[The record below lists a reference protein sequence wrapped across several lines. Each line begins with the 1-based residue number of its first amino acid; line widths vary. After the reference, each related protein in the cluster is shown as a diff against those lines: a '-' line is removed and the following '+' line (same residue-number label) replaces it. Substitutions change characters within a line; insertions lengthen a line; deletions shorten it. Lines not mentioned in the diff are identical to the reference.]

1 MIIKDSIRFVIASIA
16 MVFFVL
22 FGCGSRAV
30 YAETSVPTPKMEKSI
45 TCTDKENDIY
55 ELSLSMTPTS
65 ETITHSE
72 PLDVIFIADV
82 SGSMK
87 GSRLEALKKALTA
100 DGGLIES
107 VLASSNNRLSIISFA
122 GGTSKTDSSGNE
134 SRYNDAKTVLS
145 WSSSTDIAKQKAKEL
160 AVPSNGDTGTNISAG
175 LYKAEQVL
183 KSARDTA
190 KKVIVLL
197 TDGAANMYYDDKGYT
212 KYESNNPSEGFV
224 EKINESLESEVN
236 KLKAHNLDG
245 FYSIAFADT
254 TAVSSLTTIQNAW
267 KGTLDDNN
275 NQVLLAEDQEELIKR
290 FKEITDTIIVQMFKQ
305 VVITD
310 VLSDWVELLPDDASD
325 IRLVVA
331 SDGKE
336 KELGKDI
343 VTFETKTNADNKTE
357 ISAIF
362 DEEYQFVDDCQYILR
377 FKVQVSQAGHDKFAD
392 EGCDTL
398 PSNTKATVSYHFG
411 DEGEQ
416 VVTYEQDPQV
426 NNTSFDVP
434 ITIIWEAIDESQIA
448 KNIKAVLKK
457 TDTDTEA
464 DYRKTEVVPEE
475 WKNSFKSVAKGHTYD
490 VEAPDVEGF
499 TKTVENVGTE
509 AKPNFIVTYRQ
520 NPTLTIKKVLEGLD
534 GEDSSKT
541 FNIEVEAWDSEG
553 APLHAT
559 YGTTI
564 FKNGKA
570 TVEVKANG
578 EVKIPYLP
586 RGTNYTVKE
595 SDASSEGYTVSY
607 DKEKGTL
614 DNENVV
620 VTVTNTKLPSLTIS
634 KTVEGAYGDKEKDF
648 TFNITLEDENGVISG
663 EFQAEKGDET
673 TTVTF
678 TEGKA
683 SVELKHGESITITD
697 LPFEAS
703 YEVSE
708 DTTKLNNN
716 YTVTYNGE
724 KKESVAGVL
733 SENIRIDVVNTMTEI
748 TSTGG
753 NSSHGSA
760 IKLGIFSGLAI
771 LVGLV
776 LVARKVKK
784 DEL

>member
-1 MIIKDSIRFVIASIA
+1 M
-16 MVFFVL
+16 
-22 FGCGSRAV
+22 
-30 YAETSVPTPKMEKSI
+30 
-45 TCTDKENDIY
+45 
-55 ELSLSMTPTS
+55 
-65 ETITHSE
+65 
-72 PLDVIFIADV
+72 
-82 SGSMK
+82 
-87 GSRLEALKKALTA
+87 
-100 DGGLIES
+100 
-107 VLASSNNRLSIISFA
+107 
-122 GGTSKTDSSGNE
+122 
-134 SRYNDAKTVLS
+134 
-145 WSSSTDIAKQKAKEL
+145 
-160 AVPSNGDTGTNISAG
+160 
-175 LYKAEQVL
+175 
-183 KSARDTA
+183 
-190 KKVIVLL
+190 
-197 TDGAANMYYDDKGYT
+197 
-212 KYESNNPSEGFV
+212 
-224 EKINESLESEVN
+224 
-236 KLKAHNLDG
+236 
-245 FYSIAFADT
+245 
-254 TAVSSLTTIQNAW
+254 
-267 KGTLDDNN
+267 
-275 NQVLLAEDQEELIKR
+275 
-290 FKEITDTIIVQMFKQ
+290 
-305 VVITD
+305 
-310 VLSDWVELLPDDASD
+310 
-325 IRLVVA
+325 
-331 SDGKE
+331 
-336 KELGKDI
+336 
-343 VTFETKTNADNKTE
+343 
-357 ISAIF
+357 
-362 DEEYQFVDDCQYILR
+362 
-377 FKVQVSQAGHDKFAD
+377 
-392 EGCDTL
+392 
-398 PSNTKATVSYHFG
+398 
-411 DEGEQ
+411 
-416 VVTYEQDPQV
+416 
-426 NNTSFDVP
+426 
-434 ITIIWEAIDESQIA
+434 
-448 KNIKAVLKK
+448 
-457 TDTDTEA
+457 
-464 DYRKTEVVPEE
+464 
-475 WKNSFKSVAKGHTYD
+475 
-490 VEAPDVEGF
+490 
-499 TKTVENVGTE
+499 
-509 AKPNFIVTYRQ
+509 
-520 NPTLTIKKVLEGLD
+520 TIKKVLEGLD

>member
-1 MIIKDSIRFVIASIA
+1 M
-16 MVFFVL
+16 
-22 FGCGSRAV
+22 
-30 YAETSVPTPKMEKSI
+30 
-45 TCTDKENDIY
+45 
-55 ELSLSMTPTS
+55 
-65 ETITHSE
+65 
-72 PLDVIFIADV
+72 
-82 SGSMK
+82 
-87 GSRLEALKKALTA
+87 
-100 DGGLIES
+100 
-107 VLASSNNRLSIISFA
+107 
-122 GGTSKTDSSGNE
+122 
-134 SRYNDAKTVLS
+134 
-145 WSSSTDIAKQKAKEL
+145 
-160 AVPSNGDTGTNISAG
+160 
-175 LYKAEQVL
+175 
-183 KSARDTA
+183 
-190 KKVIVLL
+190 
-197 TDGAANMYYDDKGYT
+197 
-212 KYESNNPSEGFV
+212 
-224 EKINESLESEVN
+224 
-236 KLKAHNLDG
+236 
-245 FYSIAFADT
+245 
-254 TAVSSLTTIQNAW
+254 
-267 KGTLDDNN
+267 
-275 NQVLLAEDQEELIKR
+275 
-290 FKEITDTIIVQMFKQ
+290 
-305 VVITD
+305 
-310 VLSDWVELLPDDASD
+310 
-325 IRLVVA
+325 
-331 SDGKE
+331 
-336 KELGKDI
+336 
-343 VTFETKTNADNKTE
+343 
-357 ISAIF
+357 
-362 DEEYQFVDDCQYILR
+362 
-377 FKVQVSQAGHDKFAD
+377 QVSQAGHDKFAD

-434 ITIIWEAIDESQIA
+434 ITIVWEAIDESQIA